1 MNINVAL
8 LAGLSW
14 SAVYILLE
22 SAQSVFFG
30 AMLQRMDSFQLGF
43 WVFGITSLFLFLG
56 VWRLDPEQIRLC
68 GRNLRGLFACNCS
81 TAAGWILYL
90 FSIQLIEPAVAFTL
104 SSAAM
109 PVSAIALAF
118 LGFGEPVSLNTKQKR
133 IGFGL
138 VSAGI
143 VFLVVTTLLG
153 FSGFVRGSNVSGFL
167 GSLCALLSGCAFAWM
182 LVHCRALSDKG
193 LSPVQIFAFRLPL
206 YVILSGFGWLLAL
219 DHKGPVEIGDTVV
232 AILIGLA
239 IMAFP
244 LYAMQKAL
252 SCISVLLLSTI
263 TALGPFIVFLMQF
276 VEGRVAFSGF
286 TLAGLVIYSCG
297 VLLTIPGLIR
307 EGSAPQPH
315 RHSMQD
321 TNRDLLTRAR
331 PGGTCSTASGIQ
343 VLQTD

>member
-1 MNINVAL
+1 MKFNVAL

-14 SAVYILLE
+14 SAIYILLE

-30 AMLQRMDSFQLGF
+30 AVLQRMDSFQLGF
-43 WVFGITSLFLFLG
+43 WVFGMTTFFLFLG
-56 VWRLDPEQIRLC
+56 VWWFNPEQIRLC
-68 GRNLRGLFACNCS
+68 GRNIRGLFACNCS

-90 FSIQLIEPAVAFTL
+90 FSIQLIKPAVAFTL

-118 LGFGEPVSLNTKQKR
+118 LGIGEPVSLDTRQKR

-143 VFLVVTTLLG
+143 VFLVGMTLLG
-153 FSGFVRGSNVSGFL
+153 LSGFVRGSHVSGFL
-167 GSLCALLSGCAFAWM
+167 GSVCALLSGCAFAWM
-182 LVHCRALSDKG
+182 LVHCRALDAKG
-193 LSPVQIFAFRLPL
+193 LSPVPVFASRFPL
-206 YVILSGFGWLLAL
+206 YIVLSGLGWLLAL
-219 DHKGPVEIGDTVV
+219 DYKGPVETGDAAV

-252 SCISVLLLSTI
+252 SGISVLLLSTI
-263 TALGPFIVFLMQF
+263 TALGPFIVFLMQM

-286 TLAGLVIYSCG
+286 TLAGLLIYSFG

-307 EGSAPQPH
+307 ERVQEAPT
-315 RHSMQD
+315 
-321 TNRDLLTRAR
+321 TNTGMT
-331 PGGTCSTASGIQ
+331 PSSGKH
-343 VLQTD
+343 